1 MSGDVSPELFSSPR
15 EWMADEGGK
24 MAKKVARKVSEL
36 KLAEIVKNFRD
47 YKLRKEDD
55 VKLHFYAEI
64 MKPLVQ
70 ALNPNGVND
79 YCSENALRAGGR
91 TDATFQ
97 TISFEFK
104 KDDYFRTRRGID
116 EALRGRDENDHGL
129 FDYIINNAGIEHG
142 DSADV
147 VERKIAEGVGV
158 GFDGKRFVFAR
169 FVRSAIEPDL
179 IARKSSVKLPIGVH
193 MRFVHEVKDLEK
205 GLRKLAL
212 LVRQQD
218 KISLTKQNVLN
229 LVNPKNEFVRES
241 IVQIYERLT
250 WYLKTPNCGSRVRTL
265 YKEWDRVF
273 GIMYGN
279 DAQATDFT
287 EVSSA
292 IRELYGIDEKTLVD
306 SKVYLFSLQTFFN
319 MFLKL
324 LIYTFLSQLVDPGFS
339 ARQHMTKADID
350 SLFDGNGDKR
360 TQVIANFFETH
371 FLEWF
376 TFTSDHFEE
385 DIVNGLLER
394 IDLFDLTSFVLKP
407 ENVQDILQEV
417 YMELIPK
424 KMRHLMGEYFSPD
437 WIVEHALD
445 MVGFTGDTAKSLIDP
460 TAGSGPFLTQAL
472 KRVIL
477 KRGGQINDKDL
488 DDITHHIVGFD
499 INPISVVA
507 AKANYILILLSAYCA
522 SGLKIQ
528 APINIPVFIAD
539 SILAPVVY
547 TEENGSYLRLKT
559 SVGDL
564 ELPKFADF
572 RKGNEFL
579 TLLSKEIDKQKPRKE
594 LFIKLILGKKLIT
607 RSEVDLV
614 TTLFDRL
621 YVLHRSGQDSFWPII
636 LRNSYAPIM
645 IGEKFDFVVGN
656 PPWIAWKS
664 MSKSYREGT
673 LKIWQS
679 YGIFEKN
686 AYDKKTTHDDF
697 GMAVT
702 YVAVDQYL
710 KVGGSMVFLLPAT
723 FLKSTKGGEGF
734 RKFEI
739 IRNGQNIPFSVREVH
754 DFTDVKLFTI
764 PTSAIKFY
772 KGERMTYPM
781 PHYRKYVQK
790 GGKRQI
796 DTHRNWEQVSPL
808 FGLEEYAAQP
818 VDSEDLQSAWL
829 TLKDM
834 AFASKV
840 LDRSVVRYYQ
850 GRKGIEPAG
859 AKGVYI
865 LREPVRI
872 DGGLLR
878 IENDISRQRRM
889 DVVAKGVNVGN
900 VEETHIYPMLG
911 GRNISKWKVRS
922 CEFMIVPHTA
932 KYKYGIP
939 EEELAEQC
947 PETFMWLD
955 FYHDK
960 LLETRIVNGK
970 FFNKE
975 TNPFYRLDNVGP
987 YTFAPYK
994 VLWKEQSGKM
1004 AAVVVGEYLQSVPNA
1019 NTTLFS
1025 TNKTIVVDSKVLMLG
1040 LDDAEEA
1047 YYVCG
1052 VINSRSVAKVIDG
1065 YAIGTN
1071 RGVDVLEYVAVPRY
1085 DATSSLHGEIADLS
1099 RDIHELAKRGD
1110 DYTAKECELDKKIV
1124 SLFS

>member
-1 MSGDVSPELFSSPR
+1 M
-15 EWMADEGGK
+15 
-24 MAKKVARKVSEL
+24 
-36 KLAEIVKNFRD
+36 
-47 YKLRKEDD
+47 
-55 VKLHFYAEI
+55 
-64 MKPLVQ
+64 
-70 ALNPNGVND
+70 
-79 YCSENALRAGGR
+79 
-91 TDATFQ
+91 
-97 TISFEFK
+97 
-104 KDDYFRTRRGID
+104 
-116 EALRGRDENDHGL
+116 
-129 FDYIINNAGIEHG
+129 
-142 DSADV
+142 
-147 VERKIAEGVGV
+147 
-158 GFDGKRFVFAR
+158 
-169 FVRSAIEPDL
+169 
-179 IARKSSVKLPIGVH
+179 
-193 MRFVHEVKDLEK
+193 
-205 GLRKLAL
+205 
-212 LVRQQD
+212 
-218 KISLTKQNVLN
+218 
-229 LVNPKNEFVRES
+229 
-241 IVQIYERLT
+241 
-250 WYLKTPNCGSRVRTL
+250 
-265 YKEWDRVF
+265 
-273 GIMYGN
+273 
-279 DAQATDFT
+279 
-287 EVSSA
+287 
-292 IRELYGIDEKTLVD
+292 
-306 SKVYLFSLQTFFN
+306 
-319 MFLKL
+319 
-324 LIYTFLSQLVDPGFS
+324 
-339 ARQHMTKADID
+339 
-350 SLFDGNGDKR
+350 
-360 TQVIANFFETH
+360 
-371 FLEWF
+371 
-376 TFTSDHFEE
+376 
-385 DIVNGLLER
+385 
-394 IDLFDLTSFVLKP
+394 
-407 ENVQDILQEV
+407 
-417 YMELIPK
+417 
-424 KMRHLMGEYFSPD
+424 
-437 WIVEHALD
+437 
-445 MVGFTGDTAKSLIDP
+445 
-460 TAGSGPFLTQAL
+460 
-472 KRVIL
+472 
-477 KRGGQINDKDL
+477 
-488 DDITHHIVGFD
+488 
-499 INPISVVA
+499 
-507 AKANYILILLSAYCA
+507 
-522 SGLKIQ
+522 
-528 APINIPVFIAD
+528 
-539 SILAPVVY
+539 
-547 TEENGSYLRLKT
+547 
-559 SVGDL
+559 
-564 ELPKFADF
+564 
-572 RKGNEFL
+572 
-579 TLLSKEIDKQKPRKE
+579 
-594 LFIKLILGKKLIT
+594 
-607 RSEVDLV
+607 
-614 TTLFDRL
+614 
-621 YVLHRSGQDSFWPII
+621 
-636 LRNSYAPIM
+636 
-645 IGEKFDFVVGN
+645 
-656 PPWIAWKS
+656 
-664 MSKSYREGT
+664 
-673 LKIWQS
+673 
-679 YGIFEKN
+679 
-686 AYDKKTTHDDF
+686 
-697 GMAVT
+697 
-702 YVAVDQYL
+702 
-710 KVGGSMVFLLPAT
+710 
-723 FLKSTKGGEGF
+723 
-734 RKFEI
+734 
-739 IRNGQNIPFSVREVH
+739 
-754 DFTDVKLFTI
+754 
-764 PTSAIKFY
+764 
-772 KGERMTYPM
+772 
-781 PHYRKYVQK
+781 KYVQK

-1110 DYTAKECELDKKIV
+1110 DYSDKESELDQKIV